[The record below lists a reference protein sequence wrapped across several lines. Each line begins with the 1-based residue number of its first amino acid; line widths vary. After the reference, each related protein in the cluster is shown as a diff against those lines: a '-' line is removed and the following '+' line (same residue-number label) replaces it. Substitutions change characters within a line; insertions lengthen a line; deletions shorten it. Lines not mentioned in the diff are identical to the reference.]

1 MDNSANTAP
10 TPAPRMPLQL
20 GIDFRRSY
28 ARRSE
33 QGTLRNISLTGAFL
47 EFAPDQHLDAKDKI
61 VLNFTVSGRKRKIQ
75 ASVIWK
81 GADGCGLKFHHT
93 NNRDQQIVDDLMY
106 FVENSRSSQ
115 RSVLD
120 TIFKKV
126 A

>member
-1 MDNSANTAP
+1 MNSSTNTS
-10 TPAPRMPLQL
+10 PAPRMPLQL
-20 GIDFRRSY
+20 EINYRRSY
-28 ARRSE
+28 ARKSE
-33 QGTLRNISLTGAFL
+33 HGKLKNISLSGAFL
-47 EFAPDQHLDAKDKI
+47 EFPEEHELSPKDKI
-61 VLNFTVSGRKRKIQ
+61 TLKFEVSGRKRQIQ
-75 ASVIWK
+75 ASVVWR
-81 GADGCGLKFHHT
+81 GPSGCGVQFHHT